1 MCLRGQLLQLT
12 TPYKR
17 SVKLSRGGGLSR
29 VPRSRCVS
37 RHATLNC
44 LLYADDFV
52 LIRLISRSAADLQ
65 NQINLLHKYSEK
77 WLLTT
82 NLKKTKTV
90 IFQKQNRKS
99 TREKYLFFLNRNE
112 ISNATEYT
120 YFGTT
125 FYSNGNFSISKQR
138 LVEKTRRSIF
148 ACKKYLDF
156 NRLPISM
163 CNKLFDSLSLYFY
176 TAPKSGEH
184 MTKLTLA
191 NGKKYI
197 LNFTNT
203 TWA

>member
-1 MCLRGQLLQLT
+1 MLLA
-12 TPYKR
+12 
-17 SVKLSRGGGLSR
+17 G
-29 VPRSRCVS
+29 
-37 RHATLNC
+37 
-44 LLYADDFV
+44 
-52 LIRLISRSAADLQ
+52 LQ

-99 TREKYLFFLNRNE
+99 TREKYLFFLSRNE

-138 LVEKTRRSIF
+138 PVEKTRRSIF
-148 ACKKYLDF
+148 ACKKYLCATNF
-156 NRLPISM
+156 LT
-163 CNKLFDSLSLYFY
+163 LFFSLYFY

-184 MTKLTLA
+184 MTKLTFA
-191 NGKKYI
+191 NGKKIPLKNYI